1 MVALGGNA
9 LLAQG
14 EQGTYEE
21 QRANA
26 AAMAVSICALL
37 DAGWRVVVVHG
48 NGPQVGNLAIQQEL
62 GRTEVPEMPLFSL
75 GAMTEG
81 QLGSLI
87 AIALYGVCGRRH
99 RIAALLSHVIVDL
112 DDPAFAHP
120 TKPIGPFFSEEAA
133 TRLAETRGWD
143 ISEDA
148 GRGFRRVVASP
159 LPKGFVEI
167 EAISLPAR
175 RGPGRGDRR
184 RRRDPGG
191 PARRRLGRR
200 GRRHRQGLCGRR
212 ARPPAPGRGARP
224 HHGGRRRADRL
235 RKAQPASADLDG
247 HREAERHLA
256 AGQFPAGSMGP
267 KVSAAVGFVERGEG
281 RAAVITTP
289 ELVVNTLANQ
299 DPAEGS
305 VGTRI
310 VAAAVRHDSPDD
322 TAADHPQEAPRDRGH
337 QGLPPYLRGLGRAA
351 AWDARDA

>member
-1 MVALGGNA
+1 MASTAVVAVGGNA

-14 EQGTYEE
+14 EQGTYEQ

-62 GRTEVPEMPLFSL
+62 GRGEVPEMPLFSL

-87 AIALYGVCGRRH
+87 AIALYGACGRRH

-112 DDPAFAHP
+112 DDPAFGAP

-143 ISEDA
+143 ITEDS

-167 EAISLPAR
+167 EAIGCLLDA
-175 RGPGRGDRR
+175 GHVVVT
-184 RRRDPGG
+184 GG
-191 PARRRLGRR
+191 GGGIPVGRR
-200 GRRHRQGLCGRR
+200 GDVWDGVDAVIDKDYAAAELAHQLQATALVLITGVDAVQLDFGKSTQRRLTWM
-212 ARPPAPGRGARP
+212 
-224 HHGGRRRADRL
+224 D
-235 RKAQPASADLDG
+235 SV
-247 HREAERHLA
+247 EAEGHLA

-267 KVSAAVGFVERGEG
+267 KVSAAVRFVEGGAG
-281 RAAVITTP
+281 RLSVITTP
-289 ELVVNTLANQ
+289 ELVVETLGNT
-299 DPAEGS
+299 DPANKS

-310 VAAAVRHDSPDD
+310 IHADSRQRVL
-322 TAADHPQEAPRDRGH
+322 A
-337 QGLPPYLRGLGRAA
+337 
-351 AWDARDA
+351 